1 MSESD
6 TNPNASP
13 QISEIETKAPDPTPP
28 TRSLLCEIIGT
39 IVSMVAGA
47 FVGLMV
53 GGNGLGYLSF
63 IVLCSLMG
71 WVLWIRRKRSFLST
85 IGICIL
91 IVVVWWP
98 FGLMLRELGRDLY

>member
-6 TNPNASP
+6 TNPYASP
-13 QISEIETKAPDPTPP
+13 RVSEIETKAPGSTPP
-28 TRSLLCEIIGT
+28 PRSLPREIIGT

-53 GGNGLGYLSF
+53 DGNGLGFVSF
-63 IVLCSLMG
+63 VVLCSLMG
-71 WVLWIRRKRSFLST
+71 WVVWIRRKKTFLST

-91 IVVVWWP
+91 MVVVWWP
-98 FGLMLRELGRDLY
+98 FGLMIRELGRGLY